1 MLDLRYVVGNLEEVG
16 RKLARRGG
24 QIELAPLAELA
35 RERRDLLVSVEG
47 LRQQQNQANERMR
60 KLAKSPEAANELAVA
75 RAELRGVGDVI
86 ASKDA
91 RLKEVEAELEA
102 LLEGLPNLPHDTV
115 PDGTSA
121 DQNVVVRSWGE
132 KPRFDFAPKEHAD
145 IGEALGILD
154 FNRAA
159 KVAGARFAF
168 YLAAGARLERALISF
183 MIDLHVARGYREVL
197 PPFLV
202 NRASYLG
209 TGQFPK
215 FEQDVF
221 AIEKHD
227 LFLVSTAEVPVT
239 NLHRDEI
246 LDASVLP
253 LKYVAYSPC
262 FRSEAGSYGKDTR
275 GLIRQHQFQ
284 KVELVKLS
292 RPETSYEEH
301 EGLVIDAEE
310 ILRRLGLHYR
320 VSLLCAGDM
329 GFGAAKCYDLE
340 VWLPGQGAYREIS
353 SVSNFEDF
361 QARRAKIRYRPT
373 KDEGKG
379 DKPRLVHTLNGS
391 GLAVGRAV
399 VALLENGQKQ
409 DGSVDLPEALW
420 PYLGGLRR
428 IEKL

>member
-1 MLDLRYVVGNLEEVG
+1 MLDLRYVVGNLDEVR
-16 RKLARRGG
+16 RKLSRRGG
-24 QIELAPLAELA
+24 SIDLAPIDELA
-35 RERRDLLVSVEG
+35 RERRELIMHVEG
-47 LRQQQNQANERMR
+47 LRQKQKQANEGTRV
-60 KLAKSPEAANELAVA
+60 LAKSPEKLAEV
-75 RAELRGVGDVI
+75 RLQLRGVADEI
-86 ASKDA
+86 KEHDA
-91 RLKEVEAELEA
+91 RLAVVEAALEA
-102 LLEGLPNLPHDTV
+102 QLLDLPNLPHDSV

-121 DQNVVVRSWGE
+121 DQNVVVRSWGK
-132 KPRFDFAPKEHAD
+132 KPDFDFTPKEHAD
-145 IGEALGILD
+145 LGEALGILD
-154 FNRAA
+154 FHRAA
-159 KVAGARFAF
+159 KVSGARFAV
-168 YLAAGARLERALISF
+168 YLGAAARLERALINF
-183 MIDLHVARGYREVL
+183 MLDLHNSRGYREVL

-215 FEQDVF
+215 FEPDVF
-221 AIEKHD
+221 AIKDHD

-246 LDASVLP
+246 LDAAALP
-253 LKYVAYSPC
+253 LRYAAYSPC

-284 KVELVKLS
+284 KVELVKLT
-292 RPETSYEEH
+292 RPEASYEEH
-301 EGLVIDAEE
+301 EGLLADAEE
-310 ILRRLGLHYR
+310 VLRRLGLHYR

-391 GLAVGRAV
+391 GLAVGRTV
-399 VALLENGQKQ
+399 VALLENGQKK

-428 IEKL
+428 IEKA